1 MEAQMLAY
9 LAPALA
15 EALAVVGTTL
25 GIRKAASVGL
35 SIISEEPAMRAPV
48 LLLSFLPATQTLIYG
63 FVFVYFMYSQHL
75 PAAAAKY
82 GGTMPVT
89 TALAFLG
96 ISLFVGF
103 AQMFSAWGQGSVC
116 ADAVSLLV
124 KTRGGIFSM
133 GLILAAYEELF
144 GMLGLVYGLLM
155 VSLVI

>member
-1 MEAQMLAY
+1 MEAGFIAY
-9 LAPALA
+9 LAPALS
-15 EALAVVGTTL
+15 EALAVIGTTL

-35 SIISEEPAMRAPV
+35 SIISEESAMRAPV
-48 LLLSFLPATQTLIYG
+48 LLLTFMPATQTLIYG
-63 FVFVYFMYSQHL
+63 FVYVYFMYTQYL
-75 PAAAAKY
+75 PAAISKY
-82 GGTMPVT
+82 GGVLPATI
-89 TALAFLG
+89 ALAFLG

-103 AQMFSAWGQGSVC
+103 AQMFSAWMQGVVC

-144 GMLGLVYGLLM
+144 GMLGLVYGFLM

>member
-1 MEAQMLAY
+1 METGILAY

-15 EALAVVGTTL
+15 EALAVIGTTL
-25 GIRKAASVGL
+25 GIRRAASVGL
-35 SIISEEPAMRAPV
+35 SIISEEPAMRASV
-48 LLLSFLPATQTLIYG
+48 LALSFLPATQTLVYG
-63 FVFVYFMYSQHL
+63 FVFAYFMYSQHL

-82 GGTMPVT
+82 GGLVPAT
-89 TALAFLG
+89 TALGFLG

-103 AQMFSAWGQGSVC
+103 AEMFSAWAQGTVC

-144 GMLGLVYGLLM
+144 GMLGLVFGLLM
-155 VSLVI
+155 VPLVV